1 MLKRNSKSITG
12 LILVIALVFSM
23 FPTLPSS
30 VAHAAVTNLLPSTL
44 TLNGNIKASSQN
56 STRTAANIGNIIT
69 WTQGANTV
77 YSASGS
83 NLWVAIDL
91 GSSSD
96 IEGFNFH
103 TTAIDTNTINRSS
116 QYEVSYS
123 NDISPSSPWNKL
135 STTPSNS
142 AITFSPTANGWT
154 SAAVVPTN
162 ILTGTLANGTYSWS
176 SDPSINSG
184 YYTSNLTF
192 TTPITARYILI
203 NYTLKPSATGQL
215 GIGLLQIIPPVTLS
229 SSSGIFY
236 KTLQNTLSTQINLDT
251 ATSFTGI
258 TNGLYTLMQG
268 TDYTFDANSNVVTF
282 SNTYL
287 SSLNGSYNLS
297 FKFSSSSLPYALT
310 VAAAADSSL
319 SSQGAIYIP
328 ASPSVISTTMSLNSN
343 TFTNISK
350 GATILTSEDYV
361 KSGDTVTFNQSYLN
375 TLSMGVHSFFFNFN
389 QGNPQT
395 YMLTISGKP
404 PVANIDYRY
413 WTLQEPL
420 PGGAGQTSQA
430 LQAGYADPYFYVGA
444 DGSQVFMDTA
454 VGGTTSGSAHPRSE
468 LREYDPIAGTD
479 AGWLP
484 VGANAMTNTVAVT
497 TLGTSNGVGWTTIG
511 QVFDTE
517 TTTLCE
523 LEYGYDPTRPNSNI
537 RILYEPSG
545 INSLGYQYLPIK
557 IPLNQYFTYRMTLN
571 DQVLSVYLNGALIF
585 NGQTASPS
593 QVIPPNHQ
601 YYFKAGNYDQTATN
615 GNVNYVPYTV
625 VQFKSIS
632 VYHAPTVSSNADL
645 SSLTLSSGTLNPA
658 FASGTPAYTSNVANG
673 VSSITVTSSVY
684 DSNAMVTVNGAP
696 VISGQASSAINLNV
710 GSNVIPIVVTALNGT
725 TKTYSITVNR
735 AAPSSNADLSYLT
748 LSSGTLSPAFASG
761 TTTYASTVASGV
773 SSITVTSSVYD
784 SNATMT
790 VNGTPVVSGQAS
802 GAIGLNLGSNI
813 ITIAVTAQ
821 NGTTKTYSIT
831 VNRAAAPSSNADLNS
846 LTLSSG
852 ILSPAFVSGTMEY
865 ASTVAS
871 GVSSITVTASVY
883 DSNATMTVNGTPII
897 SGQASG
903 AISLNLGSNT
913 ITIAVTAQ
921 NGTTK
926 TYSITVNRA
935 AAPSS
940 NTDLNSLTL
949 SSGILSPAF
958 VSGTT
963 AYTSNVASGVS
974 SITVTSSVYD
984 SNATMT
990 VNGTPVIS
998 GQASGAIS
1006 LNTGSNTITIVVTA
1020 QNGTTKTYTINVLR
1034 LQSNSSSNSSS
1045 TGSSSGGGAGTS
1057 PTQVG
1062 QATPINTEVK
1072 TVGGKS
1078 VAQAKVDDKIIDT
1091 ALKASVNGNIILA
1104 ADSNVKA
1111 DQINVSFNSGALQK
1125 ITKDDKAKLLTV
1137 ETQLGNYELP
1147 VKQINLQD
1155 LAAKLGVSIENVN
1168 LEIHVSL
1175 NDSAAD
1181 KAKASGQR
1189 VLAVADFTVKATS
1202 SDGKSIEVSIFSQY
1216 VRRTLKTEASLNTR
1230 NLAAVRVQTDNQGIT
1245 TYQPVPFTVNGK
1257 EISLYSRTNSTYM
1270 LLENNTT
1277 FADIKNHWAKDEIE
1291 SMTNKFIVQGVTKDE
1306 FQPDQAVTRA
1316 EFAALIAR
1324 TIGLTSETSSKI
1336 KFTDVRSNDWF
1347 EGQAYAATEAGIVT
1361 GYDDQTFRPNQ
1372 PISREEMAVMIYRAM
1387 KFAGFDDAG
1396 AVQKVTFTD
1405 DNLFENWA
1413 KEAISVMAD
1422 KKIVEGVASNKY
1434 DPKATA
1440 ATRAQSAV
1448 ILQRMLAKLSFT
1460 N

>member
-1 MLKRNSKSITG
+1 MLKRNSKSIMG

-77 YSASGS
+77 YSATGS

-91 GSSSD
+91 GSSSN

-103 TTAIDTNTINRSS
+103 TTAIDTNTLIRSS

-123 NDISPSSPWNKL
+123 NDISPTSPWNKL

-142 AITFSPTANGWT
+142 AITFSPTASGWT
-154 SAAVVPTN
+154 SAAIVPTN
-162 ILTGTLANGTYSWS
+162 ILAGTLTNGTYSWS
-176 SDPSINSG
+176 SDPNINSG
-184 YYTSNLTF
+184 FYTSNLTF

-236 KTLQNTLSTQINLDT
+236 KTLQNTLSTQVNLDT

-297 FKFSSSSLPYALT
+297 FKFSSSSLPYVLT

-319 SSQGAIYIP
+319 SSQGAAYIP
-328 ASPSVISTTMSLNSN
+328 ASPSAISTTMTLNSN

-350 GATILTSEDYV
+350 GTTILTSEDYV

-375 TLSMGVHSFFFNFN
+375 TLSMGVHSFIFNFN

-404 PVANIDYRY
+404 PVTNIDYRY

-545 INSLGYQYLPIK
+545 INSIGYRYLPIK
-557 IPLNQYFTYRMTLN
+557 IPLNQYFTYRMALN

-593 QVIPPNHQ
+593 QVIPPNHH

-625 VQFKSIS
+625 VQFNSIN
-632 VYHAPTVSSNADL
+632 VYHAPTVSGNADL
-645 SSLTLSSGTLNPA
+645 SSLTLSSGTLSPA
-658 FASGTPAYTSNVANG
+658 FASGTTSYASTVASG
-673 VSSITVTSSVY
+673 VSNATVTASVY
-684 DSNAMVTVNGAP
+684 DSNAMITVNGDP

-710 GSNVIPIVVTALNGT
+710 GSNVIPIVVTAQNGT

-735 AAPSSNADLSYLT
+735 AAASSNADLSSLT
-748 LSSGTLSPAFASG
+748 LSSGTLNPAFASG
-761 TTTYASTVASGV
+761 TTDYASTVASGV

-802 GAIGLNLGSNI
+802 SAINLNVGSNVI
-813 ITIAVTAQ
+813 PIVVTAQ

-831 VNRAAAPSSNADLNS
+831 VNRASAASSNADLSS

-852 ILSPAFVSGTMEY
+852 TLSPAFASGTTDY

-871 GVSSITVTASVY
+871 GVSS
-883 DSNATMTVNGTPII
+883 
-897 SGQASG
+897 
-903 AISLNLGSNT
+903 L
-913 ITIAVTAQ
+913 
-921 NGTTK
+921 
-926 TYSITVNRA
+926 
-935 AAPSS
+935 
-940 NTDLNSLTL
+940 
-949 SSGILSPAF
+949 
-958 VSGTT
+958 
-963 AYTSNVASGVS
+963 
-974 SITVTSSVYD
+974 TVTSSVYD

-1006 LNTGSNTITIVVTA
+1006 LNLGSNTITVLVTA
-1020 QNGTTKTYTINVLR
+1020 QNGTTKTYTINVVR
-1034 LQSNSSSNSSS
+1034 LSSNSSNNNSSS
-1045 TGSSSGGGAGTS
+1045 TGFSSGGGTGTS

-1078 VAQAKVDDKIIDT
+1078 VAQAKVDDIIIDT
-1091 ALKASVNGNIILA
+1091 ALKASVNGNIKLA

-1147 VKQINLQD
+1147 VNQINLQD

-1168 LEIHVSL
+1168 LEINVSL

-1181 KAKASGQR
+1181 KAKASGQK

-1202 SDGKSIEVSIFSQY
+1202 SDGKSIEVSTFSQY
-1216 VRRTLKTEASLNTR
+1216 VRRTLKTEESLNAH
-1230 NLAAVRVQTDNQGIT
+1230 NLAAVRVQTDNQGNT
-1245 TYQPVPFTVNGK
+1245 TYQPVPFTVHGT
-1257 EISLYSRTNSTYM
+1257 EVTIYSRTNSTYM
-1270 LLENNTT
+1270 LLENNAT

-1291 SMTNKFIVQGVTKDE
+1291 LMTNKFIVQGVSKDE

-1316 EFAALIAR
+1316 EFAALLAR
-1324 TIGLTSETSSKI
+1324 TIGLQSEISSKI

-1347 EGQAYAATEAGIVT
+1347 EGQAYAAAEAGIVT

-1405 DNLFENWA
+1405 ENLFENWA
-1413 KEAISVMAD
+1413 MEAISVMAD
-1422 KKIVEGVASNKY
+1422 MKIVEGIASNKY

-1440 ATRAQSAV
+1440 TRAQSAM
-1448 ILQRMLAKLSFT
+1448 ILKRMLAKLSFT